1 MGARMRE
8 ECWKDMVSL
17 EAEKIITIQTST
29 GSQYLMKARNFGTA
43 HGTRVF
49 GPDATLI
56 RSRGKRLR
64 SSAGLNNN
72 SFAC

>member
-1 MGARMRE
+1 ME
-8 ECWKDMVSL
+8 SL

-56 RSRGKRLR
+56 RSGGKPLR
-64 SSAGLNNN
+64 SMTELNHIR
-72 SFAC
+72 AHA